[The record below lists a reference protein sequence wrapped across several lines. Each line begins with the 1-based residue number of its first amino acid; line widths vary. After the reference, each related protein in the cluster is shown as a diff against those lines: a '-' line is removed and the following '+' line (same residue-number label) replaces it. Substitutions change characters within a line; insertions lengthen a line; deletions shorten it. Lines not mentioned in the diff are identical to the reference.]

1 MVYGEAYGF
10 LALSNVVILFQ
21 LTVVRLYQTG
31 SDGWI
36 FSSSDQKKLN
46 FIPVICLHVTTFS
59 K

>member
-10 LALSNVVILFQ
+10 FALFNVVILFQ

-31 SDGWI
+31 SDGGI
-36 FSSSDQKKLN
+36 FSSFDQKELN
-46 FIPVICLHVTTFS
+46 FITVICLHVTTFS